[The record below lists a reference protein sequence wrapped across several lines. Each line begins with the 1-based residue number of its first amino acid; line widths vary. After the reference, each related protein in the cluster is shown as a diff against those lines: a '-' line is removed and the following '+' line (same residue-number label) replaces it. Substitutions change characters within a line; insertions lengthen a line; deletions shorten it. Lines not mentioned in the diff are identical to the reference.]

1 MGGEYKCAI
10 VYGFEYM
17 RKCVKLRG
25 SDKFYIGSQGSN
37 GCPIYYC
44 IQLELNT
51 VKDIQKEIDYLSAFT
66 SNQEI
71 IYEFDNFAAK
81 YGKTPTWRLACVG
94 DPHVDIMIEP
104 KKEYLLGRFYEWT
117 KDIEKLY
124 NDDGSFTEDADDCIV
139 CIFREEYM
147 DFMIDKAR
155 KLKTFE
161 EIYKMIENYY
171 TE

>member
-10 VYGFEYM
+10 VYGFEYTQL
-17 RKCVKLRG
+17 CVKLRG
-25 SDKFYIGSQGSN
+25 SDKFYIGSKGSS

-44 IQLELNT
+44 IELKSSSLE
-51 VKDIQKEIDYLSAFT
+51 DIQKEILSL
-66 SNQEI
+66 SESQQKI
-71 IYEFDNFAAK
+71 ISEFDNFAAK
-81 YGKTPTWRLACVG
+81 YGKKPTWRLACVG
-94 DPHVDIMIEP
+94 NLHVDIVEEP

-124 NDDGSFTEDADDCIV
+124 NDDGSFTIDADDCIV

-147 DFMIDKAR
+147 EFMIHRAR

-161 EIYKMIENYY
+161 EIYEMIENYY